1 MTLEEKIDEILDN
14 IGDIA
19 HEHYLGTGKK
29 VSGDD
34 SGWEYCYDTEVV
46 FILDD
51 VRIKQLILALIK
63 EETVKARVE
72 ELERI
77 DKANKDN
84 GINFWFE
91 DMKPQNNG
99 WRNMRQYVPERIAQL

>member
-1 MTLEEKIDEILDN
+1 MTLEEKIDKLVLDL
-14 IGDIA
+14 IYTGSMLPKGKTIVA
-19 HEHYLGTGKK
+19 SMFPEH
-29 VSGDD
+29 
-34 SGWEYCYDTEVV
+34 
-46 FILDD
+46 
-51 VRIKQLILALIK
+51 KQAILALIK
-63 EETVKARVE
+63 DETVKARVE